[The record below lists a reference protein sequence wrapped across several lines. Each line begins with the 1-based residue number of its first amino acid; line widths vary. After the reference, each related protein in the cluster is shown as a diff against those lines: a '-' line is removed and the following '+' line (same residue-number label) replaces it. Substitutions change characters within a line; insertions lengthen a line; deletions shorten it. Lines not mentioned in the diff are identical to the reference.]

1 MGSESRARSL
11 FPILQ
16 NMGPMINEI
25 LFPSSKSLTWAR
37 TYEQKISVQKTG
49 IISTGNSHQ
58 NNKYVSI
65 NATWNTNLDDM
76 SGAITANTITQKPS
90 EKLQMKRFGGFFPR
104 MNLGWVEDR
113 IYSRYFLFSEIC
125 YQKNNISNI
134 YGCMRSLF
142 FFRYWRIERLLIAIK
157 NCPISIA
164 IRKMPPLTW
173 KIRKSTSQHS
183 IEKNITVRQCIVW

>member
-1 MGSESRARSL
+1 MQLGT
-11 FPILQ
+11 PIL
-16 NMGPMINEI
+16 MICLVPLREI
-25 LFPSSKSLTWAR
+25 LLHKNPPKNFRW
-37 TYEQKISVQKTG
+37 SV
-49 IISTGNSHQ
+49 
-58 NNKYVSI
+58 
-65 NATWNTNLDDM
+65 
-76 SGAITANTITQKPS
+76 S
-90 EKLQMKRFGGFFPR
+90 EGFFPR